1 MNNLY
6 RFIGLWWTWKG
17 LRMGS
22 VGVWNSGM
30 EDGPK
35 KSDINNTVFLK
46 LICTIVSVNRNNNN
60 NNNNNNYIN
69 NNNSNSNN
77 NGNSNDNN
85 NNNKDINNN
94 NNNNS
99 NNNDN
104 KNNNNNNNNND
115 NSNNNN
121 WAIGSVEFCERP
133 KLRSYI

>member
-46 LICTIVSVNRNNNN
+46 LICTIVSVNRNN

>member
-46 LICTIVSVNRNNNN
+46 LICTIVSVNRNNN

>member
-22 VGVWNSGM
+22 VGVRNSGM

-46 LICTIVSVNRNNNN
+46 LICTIVSVNRNN

>member
-1 MNNLY
+1 MNNLS

-46 LICTIVSVNRNNNN
+46 LICTIVSVNRNN

>member
-60 NNNNNNYIN
+60 NTNYIN

>member
-1 MNNLY
+1 MNNLH

-46 LICTIVSVNRNNNN
+46 LICTIVSVNRNNN

>member
-60 NNNNNNYIN
+60 NNNNYYYIN